1 MMMYRYFRQAFLG
14 AAGFHGDGATLQ
26 VSHHDSVHTMDT
38 VPSMSSLPSQLYE
51 DATGED
57 TVPVHTNEIVR
68 GARVT
73 FKESAHVL
81 QRIVEFMYLGEI
93 GDLEKG
99 SSTASEDDY
108 NLWMWLLTWC
118 CTTLRLFIATQVQI

>member
-1 MMMYRYFRQAFLG
+1 MG

-26 VSHHDSVHTMDT
+26 VSHHDSVHPMET
-38 VPSMSSLPSQLYE
+38 VPSMASLPSQLYE
-51 DATGED
+51 DAPVED
-57 TVPVHTNEIVR
+57 TVTVHTNEIVR

-93 GDLEKG
+93 DDLEKG

-108 NLWMWLLTWC
+108 NLWMWLLTWYVP
-118 CTTLRLFIATQVQI
+118 TGMK